1 LLLNYFYAYSLFAT
15 KRDCDDADDDG
26 VEDGDDGFIP
36 DGSKESTGVQ
46 KGIELRMEDGSIAV
60 L

>member
-1 LLLNYFYAYSLFAT
+1 M

-26 VEDGDDGFIP
+26 AEDGDDGFIP

-46 KGIELRMEDGSIAV
+46 KGLIEDRRW
-60 L
+60 